1 MSLPSQQA
9 LSGTVVA
16 IDGPSGSGKSSV
28 SRGVAARLGLR
39 YLDTGAQYRAM
50 TYWMLQNKIDI
61 ADAAAVAADA
71 GSPEIVSGTDPA
83 APRISVDGHDV
94 AAAIRE
100 ADVTGAVSAVAAV
113 PEVRARLIALQ
124 REIIGTG
131 GIVVEGRDIASV
143 VAPDAAAKVF
153 LTASEDAR
161 AARRNAEDSA
171 KATNGASAAS
181 GTGGAD
187 GSGAGAGP
195 GTVAATREAL
205 TRRDSIDSR
214 TNALE
219 AAPGAVVVDATELTL
234 EQVIDKVA
242 GIVIHTAEGTAPD
255 ASQGVGLTR

>member
-9 LSGTVVA
+9 LSRTVVA

-50 TYWMLQNKIDI
+50 TYWMLQNKVDLG
-61 ADAAAVAADA
+61 DPAAIAADA
-71 GSPEIVSGTDPA
+71 EAPAIVSGTDPA
-83 APRISVDGHDV
+83 APAISVDGHDV
-94 AAAIRE
+94 AVAIRE

-124 REIIGTG
+124 REIIGIG

-143 VAPDAAAKVF
+143 VAPRADAKVF

-161 AARRNAEDSA
+161 AARRNSE
-171 KATNGASAAS
+171 NG
-181 GTGGAD
+181 GGA
-187 GSGAGAGP
+187 
-195 GTVAATREAL
+195 GTVAATRDAL
-205 TRRDSIDSR
+205 TRRDSIDNR

-219 AAPGAVVVDATELTL
+219 ATPGAVVVDATELTL
-234 EQVIDKVA
+234 EQVIEKVA
-242 GIVIHTAEGTAPD
+242 DIVIHAAQGPAPD
-255 ASQGVGLTR
+255 AASQGVGLTR

>member
-9 LSGTVVA
+9 LSRMVVA

-50 TYWMLQNKIDI
+50 TYWMLQNKVDI
-61 ADAAAVAADA
+61 GDAAAIAADA
-71 GSPEIVSGTDPA
+71 GTPEIVSGTDPA
-83 APRISVDGHDV
+83 GPAISVDGADV
-94 AAAIRE
+94 AVEIRE

-124 REIIGTG
+124 REIIGDG

-143 VAPDAAAKVF
+143 VAPGAAAKIF

-161 AARRNAEDSA
+161 AARRNAEHA
-171 KATNGASAAS
+171 ASA
-181 GTGGAD
+181 GV
-187 GSGAGAGP
+187 AGAGS
-195 GTVAATREAL
+195 VASTREAL
-205 TRRDSIDSR
+205 TRRDSVDNR

-219 AAPGAVVVDATELTL
+219 AAAGALVVDATELTL
-234 EQVIDKVA
+234 EQVIEAVA
-242 GIVIHTAEGTAPD
+242 GIVIHTAEGSVPD
-255 ASQGVGLTR
+255 AASQGVGLTR

>member
-9 LSGTVVA
+9 LSGMVVA

-50 TYWMLQNKIDI
+50 TYWMLQNKVDVG
-61 ADAAAVAADA
+61 DPAAVAADA
-71 GSPEIVSGTDPA
+71 GTPVIVSGTDPA
-83 APRISVDGHDV
+83 APAIGVDGEDV
-94 AAAIRE
+94 AVQIRE

-124 REIIGTG
+124 REIIGGG

-143 VAPDAAAKVF
+143 VAPAAGAKIF
-153 LTASEDAR
+153 LTASQEAR
-161 AARRNAEDSA
+161 AARRNTE
-171 KATNGASAAS
+171 NG
-181 GTGGAD
+181 GGA
-187 GSGAGAGP
+187 GG
-195 GTVAATREAL
+195 VAATREAL
-205 TRRDSIDSR
+205 TRRDSVDSR
-214 TNALE
+214 TNALA

-234 EQVIDKVA
+234 EQVIEQVA

-255 ASQGVGLTR
+255 AASQGVGLTR

>member
-9 LSGTVVA
+9 LSGMVVA

-50 TYWMLQNKIDI
+50 TYWMLQNKVDI
-61 ADAAAVAADA
+61 ADPAAIAADA
-71 GSPEIVSGTDPA
+71 GAPRIVSGTDPA
-83 APRISVDGHDV
+83 GPAISVDGHDV
-94 AAAIRE
+94 AVAIRE

-124 REIIGTG
+124 REIIGSG

-153 LTASEDAR
+153 LTTSEDAR
-161 AARRNAEDSA
+161 AARRNAEHA
-171 KATNGASAAS
+171 ANG
-181 GTGGAD
+181 TDGGA
-187 GSGAGAGP
+187 A

-205 TRRDSIDSR
+205 TRRDSVDSR
-214 TNALE
+214 TNALA

-234 EQVIDKVA
+234 EQVIDEVA